1 MFDFFM
7 TLLLLGG
14 ILYWMYRSILK
25 KQKKHDLENQKIK
38 FSHQKKKIEHLQDP
52 ISQHI
57 SIEINKILKL
67 GEEKVLKALKSEEKK
82 LFKLRNSY
90 AAMEHS
96 IFRYKNASLSNI
108 NWNNSLLEDTD
119 QQLSTTVNLKLNY
132 MDVPSLKKAFNNNSK
147 MIQEL
152 VESYKSRYSTTANS
166 NIYLLMVLGLEA
178 ELQNI
183 LYKLKYETLDEAKQ
197 NILAL
202 TQKYQDI
209 AISGNQNMA
218 PIVSKFIG
226 EIEFFFLE
234 AINIEYEYHTKKE
247 QAKEEQR
254 ILREQMRQEANERK
268 ILAEQKKK
276 IEQEELKFTSE
287 ILKIKEQIKEAEV
300 SHNVELL
307 QQLEER
313 QEKIEEQLNEVEKNK
328 DVIINLQNGK
338 AGYVYIISNLG
349 SFGENTFKIGMT
361 RRLEPQDRVD
371 ELGDASVPF
380 RFDVHSFIFSEKAPE
395 LENAIHKRFHN
406 QRVNKINLKKEFFH
420 CSIDELEALV
430 YELEPTAIFNRTMLA
445 EQYHQ
450 SLLIKDVPEESQK
463 EIILNFE
470 EEEEELAN

>member
-1 MFDFFM
+1 MFAVIIS
-7 TLLLLGG
+7 LLLLGG
-14 ILYWMYRSILK
+14 IPYWIYRKILK
-25 KQKKHDLENQKIK
+25 KMEKNDLKNLKIKTSHNNQKI
-38 FSHQKKKIEHLQDP
+38 ENLEDP
-52 ISQHI
+52 ILEHV

-67 GEEKVLKALKSEEKK
+67 GEDKILKSLKSEEKK
-82 LFKLRNSY
+82 LFKIRNSY

-108 NWNNSLLEDTD
+108 NWNKSLLKDTEEH
-119 QQLSTTVNLKLNY
+119 LSPTVNLKLNY
-132 MDVPSLKKAFNNNSK
+132 MDIPKLKKAFNDNSK
-147 MIQEL
+147 MIKEL
-152 VESYKSRYSTTANS
+152 VESYQLRYSTTSNS
-166 NIYLLMVLGLEA
+166 NIYLLMVLGLES

-183 LYKLKYETLDEAKQ
+183 LYKLKYGTLEEAHQ
-197 NILAL
+197 NILSL
-202 TQKYQDI
+202 TQKYQNI
-209 AISGNQNMA
+209 AITGNKNMA
-218 PIVSKFIG
+218 PVVSKFIG
-226 EIEFFFLE
+226 EIEYFFLE
-234 AINIEYEYHTKKE
+234 AINIEYEYHTQKE
-247 QAKEEQR
+247 QVKEEQK

-287 ILKIKEQIKEAEV
+287 ILKIQEQIKEAEV
-300 SHNVELL
+300 NHNVELI

-328 DVIINLQNGK
+328 DIIINLQNGK

-420 CSIDELEALV
+420 CSIDELESLV
-430 YELEPTAIFNRTMLA
+430 YELEPSAIFNRTMLA

-450 SLLIKDVPEESQK
+450 SLLIKNVPENIQK

-470 EEEEELAN
+470 EEEEEVA